1 MSATADGSRGLE
13 GQTARPSPVRSAR
26 VPPSCMIRE
35 QRSASTWPTPK
46 SLRAGRRH
54 GERVARSDRGSL
66 WPARPVRCGHP
77 HCLEHR
83 FVDSTCCESKPWRHL
98 DRSHSPR
105 QHSCCC
111 GAESQRIR
119 VAHEQH
125 PEATGAR
132 RMSRRVAACRA
143 TERQHPVQPR
153 DRRRLLREDAAR
165 PPSEPPRGR
174 ISVNDVHQRGGGS
187 GGTQGPSPPCP
198 KFGSPQLPLGVYTVK
213 VVQLGLPK
221 GATVAPAAPV
231 PIVNEGKSM
240 SSPETSSV
248 LIQATGCGWSGTRAS
263 MRVPV
268 SVTVSHDGTIVG
280 RAWARGSPNL
290 SYPPNPT
297 GATWSARAGT
307 EAGRCIRPVACSPIS
322 TCTRT
327 AVDQGPR

>member
-1 MSATADGSRGLE
+1 MVKGSRAPIAVLCGLLALSAAAILIAWSTGSWTQPAASPSHGGTLTVHIHLDSTHVVAGLNLNGYVLLTNNTRRRLALE
-13 GQTARPSPVRSAR
+13 GCPAEWLLVGLQ
-26 VPPSCMIRE
+26 
-35 QRSASTWPTPK
+35 SASIPFNPAIADDCFGKTP
-46 SLRAGRRH
+46 LGP
-54 GERVARSDRGSL
+54 L
-66 WPARPVRCGHP
+66 
-77 HCLEHR
+77 
-83 FVDSTCCESKPWRHL
+83 
-98 DRSHSPR
+98 
-105 QHSCCC
+105 Q
-111 GAESQRIR
+111 
-119 VAHEQH
+119 
-125 PEATGAR
+125 
-132 RMSRRVAACRA
+132 SRRVA
-143 TERQHPVQPR
+143 V
-153 DRRRLLREDAAR
+153 
-165 PPSEPPRGR
+165 
-174 ISVNDVHQRGGGS
+174 SVSTTYTSCGGGS
-187 GGTQGPSPPCP
+187 GGPQGPSPPCP

-231 PIVNEGKSM
+231 TIVNEGKMSM